1 VTNKE
6 AFDRYVVLILGEIY
20 DNFPQPVEL
29 NLQKFDDTLDRN
41 TIENFAS
48 TIDFL
53 TREGFI
59 RHGDGVDEGFY
70 FSDATLTMK
79 GLTVLNRVPEFFEEK
94 TSWGAKF
101 WQSLKAGQ
109 RKQARKRSKLWL
121 LNLSQGSSGV
131 VGINPAIRTSSMP

>member
-1 VTNKE
+1 MTNKE

-101 WQSLKAGQ
+101 SAIVKSGAKEASKEAVKALVTQFISGQ
-109 RKQARKRSKLWL
+109 
-121 LNLSQGSSGV
+121 
-131 VGINPAIRTSSMP
+131 